1 VKEYQG
7 RYAEYNSMLPLLF
20 DPSKSSSGNPAATLL
35 MHAFECITQS
45 SARGHMI
52 HVVAASGLIQLFVH
66 DQIDFVKE
74 KL

>member
-1 VKEYQG
+1 
-7 RYAEYNSMLPLLF
+7 
-20 DPSKSSSGNPAATLL
+20 
-35 MHAFECITQS
+35 
-45 SARGHMI
+45 MI